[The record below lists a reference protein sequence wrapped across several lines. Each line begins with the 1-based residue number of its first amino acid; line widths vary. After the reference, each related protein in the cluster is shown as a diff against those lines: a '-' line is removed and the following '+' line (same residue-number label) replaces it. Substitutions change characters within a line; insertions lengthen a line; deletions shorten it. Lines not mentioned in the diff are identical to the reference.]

1 LSDAPVTPPLTPL
14 TRRPALAHVL
24 WIGGPTD
31 AGKTSV
37 ARVLAARYDLRVYHY
52 DLLDRLEPPGHW
64 ARVDPARHPHMHAAL
79 GRSREATWVETTPEA
94 LLTDWRRTAVERFAL
109 ALEDLL
115 ALPGGPPVVAE
126 GYGFLPALVAPLLTS
141 PRQAVWLVP
150 SDAFRLAGRARRGK
164 DTLWADT
171 SDPARA
177 RHNHLGRDV
186 LIGHVVRE
194 QAHRL
199 GLTVAEVDGTR
210 SMEDLTARVAA
221 HFASLLPPLGATA
234 VAAESADR

>member
-1 LSDAPVTPPLTPL
+1 MSDATGQPLNPLTL
-14 TRRPALAHVL
+14 RSALAHVV

-31 AGKTSV
+31 AGKTSA
-37 ARVLAARYDLRVYHY
+37 ARALAARYALRTYHY
-52 DLLDRLEPPGHW
+52 DLLDRTELPGHW
-64 ARVDPARHPHMHAAL
+64 ARVDPARHPHMHAAR
-79 GRSREATWVETTPEA
+79 GRSREATWVETTPA
-94 LLTDWRRTAVERFAL
+94 AMLTVWRRTAAERFAL

-115 ALPGGPPVVAE
+115 ALPGAPPVVAE
-126 GYGFLPALVAPLLTS
+126 GYGFLPELVAPLLTS

-171 SDPARA
+171 SDPERA
-177 RHNHLGRDV
+177 RRNHLGRDL
-186 LIGHVVRE
+186 LIGQVVRE

-210 SMEDLTARVAA
+210 SVEDVAAHVAA
-221 HFASLLPPLGATA
+221 HFGPLLPAPGSTDG
-234 VAAESADR
+234 AAEAADR